1 MPNDLLP
8 LLEDTHS
15 LIAVEEP
22 WKILIIDDDKQIHA
36 VTALALDGYSFNGRP
51 VKILNA
57 YSAEEG
63 RKILQSTSD
72 IALILLD
79 VVMESEHAGLD
90 LVQFIRVRQR
100 NTMVRI
106 VLRTGQ
112 PGQAPPL
119 DVVQT
124 YDIDDYRTK
133 TELTFDRLYVV
144 VTTALRTYDLLH
156 RMAESQQ
163 QLAHLANHD
172 ALTGLPNRALLHD
185 RIDQALAQ
193 AKRNGKLVAFLFID
207 LDGFKY
213 INDSF
218 GHTLGDGL
226 LQALARRLEEVT
238 REGDTIARLG
248 GDEFVIILNG
258 VNSSQDVSTIANK
271 LLLDLPLPLT
281 VKGRSLTITA
291 SIGFSI
297 YPLDGTER
305 EDLLRYADVALY
317 AAKQRG
323 RNCVQAYMKE
333 MTVLADERVEL
344 ENALRQALSLR
355 QFELHYQP
363 RIEMSTGEISGVEAL
378 IRWKHPKLGNV
389 PPLRFIRLAEEIGLI
404 IPISEWVFSTACR
417 QLQAWHLAG
426 HRQLTMAVNMSARQF
441 HEQDVVALVRDLIQ
455 VSDIP
460 ASTLE
465 LELTE
470 SILIS
475 NPEAVVVTLRELKAL
490 GVSLSMDDF
499 GTGYSSLSYLSRFPI
514 DTIKIDQS
522 FTSRLTQS
530 SEADS
535 ITRAIIALAK
545 SLKMKTIGEGVETVE
560 QLNFLMKSQ
569 CDSIQGYYFSRPIP
583 AEQMTK
589 MLSEH
594 KPPAGL
600 FPKA

>member
-1 MPNDLLP
+1 MANDLIP
-8 LLEDTHS
+8 LLDDS
-15 LIAVEEP
+15 KSYLSEEAP

-36 VTALALDGYSFNGRP
+36 VTSLALDGYAFHGRP
-51 VKILNA
+51 VQILNA

-63 RKILQSTSD
+63 RKILSATED

-90 LVQFIRVRQR
+90 LVQFIRIQQR
-100 NTMVRI
+100 NVMARI

-119 DVVQT
+119 DVVQR

-156 RMAESQQ
+156 RMAESQR
-163 QLAHLANHD
+163 LLEHLANHD

-185 RIDQALAQ
+185 RIAQ
-193 AKRNGKLVAFLFID
+193 AMALSKRTGNQLAILFID

-226 LQALARRLEEVT
+226 LQALAARLEEVT
-238 REGDTIARLG
+238 RAGDTIARLG
-248 GDEFVIILNG
+248 GDEFVILLNG
-258 VNSSQDVSTIANK
+258 IASSEDAARIANK
-271 LLLDLPLPLT
+271 LLTQLPLPLM
-281 VKGRSLTITA
+281 VKGRSLLITA

-297 YPLDGTER
+297 YPQDGTDS
-305 EDLLRYADVALY
+305 EDLLKYADVALY

-323 RNCVQAYMKE
+323 RNCVQAYNKQ
-333 MTVLADERVEL
+333 MTQIADERVEL
-344 ENALRQALSLR
+344 ENALRQALALR

-363 RIEMSTGEISGVEAL
+363 RVEISTGEISGVEAL
-378 IRWKHPKLGNV
+378 IRWTHPALGSV
-389 PPLRFIRLAEEIGLI
+389 SPLRFIRLAEEIGLI

-426 HRQLTMAVNMSARQF
+426 HAKLTMAVNMSARQF
-441 HEQDVVALVRDLIQ
+441 HEQDVVGLVRDLIQ
-455 VSDIP
+455 AADIP
-460 ASTLE
+460 AAALE

-475 NPEAVVVTLRELKAL
+475 NPEKVVITLRELKEL

-530 SEADS
+530 TEADS
-535 ITRAIIALAK
+535 IARAIIALAR
-545 SLKMKTIGEGVETVE
+545 SLKMRTIGEGVETAE
-560 QLNFLMKSQ
+560 QLAFLRKNG
-569 CDSIQGYYFSRPIP
+569 CDSIQGYYFSRPVP
-583 AEQMTK
+583 AAEITAL
-589 MLSEH
+589 LSQH
-594 KPPAGL
+594 KPIPGTI
-600 FPKA
+600 K